1 MKFGKFAFFYALSL
15 LALAGCGIPTPG
27 KFYRTPASAEKS
39 AGSLIDAQRFPSP
52 SYADA
57 YRILYVST
65 DVEGRKLPV
74 SAVVYLP
81 KTTPPS
87 GGRNIVAW
95 AHPTT
100 GIAPGCAPSLD
111 RHNFAGLSLPQ
122 SIPGLA
128 RFISAGDIVTAT
140 DYPGLGT
147 PSTHPYL
154 VGLSEGRSI
163 IDSVRAARQLP
174 GADASNRFAV
184 WGHSQGGQAALF
196 AGQITASYAPSL
208 SLVGVAA
215 AAPPTDL
222 GPELTSVHAS
232 KLLTAYVYR
241 SWSATYHVPL
251 TSVVAPAAVPAV
263 IKAASKCIN
272 SVGQFIV
279 AGRAAA
285 ALNKAYLAHPP
296 EATPPWP
303 MLFAE
308 NSPGHAPPGAPL
320 LIVQGAADTTVKP
333 KYTRA
338 FAARLCRK
346 RAILDYVE
354 KPGAGHVFI
363 GYKSAKLA
371 AAWIS
376 ARFAGLPPPDNCPAA
391 WRHTP

>member
-1 MKFGKFAFFYALSL
+1 MKSGRTLFGCISGMMALV
-15 LALAGCGIPTPG
+15 LAGCGIPVPG
-27 KFYRTPASAEKS
+27 KFYRAAVPAAKP
-39 AGSLIDAQRFPSP
+39 AGSLISAQLYPSP
-52 SYADA
+52 SYAIA
-57 YRILYVST
+57 YRVLYVST
-65 DVEGRKLPV
+65 DIDGRKLPV
-74 SAVVYLP
+74 SGVIYLP
-81 KTTPPS
+81 KTPPPP

-111 RHNFAGLSLPQ
+111 RHNFAGLSLPE

-128 RFISAGDIVTAT
+128 RFIKAGDIVAAT

-147 PSTHPYL
+147 PYMHPYL
-154 VGLSEGRSI
+154 VGASEGYSI

-196 AGQITASYAPSL
+196 AGQVAAGYAPSL
-208 SLVGVAA
+208 SLAGVAA

-222 GPELTSVHAS
+222 GPELTSIHAS
-232 KLLTAYVYR
+232 KLLTAYVYH
-241 SWSATYHVPL
+241 SWSVVYHVPV

-263 IKAASKCIN
+263 TKAASKCIN

-285 ALNKAYLAHPP
+285 ALNKVYLAHPP
-296 EATPPWP
+296 QATPPWP
-303 MLFAE
+303 ALFAV

-338 FAARLCRK
+338 FVTRMCRQ
-346 RAILDYVE
+346 RAVLDYVE
-354 KPGAGHVFI
+354 KPGVGHVFI
-363 GYKSAKLA
+363 GYKSAKLV
-371 AAWIS
+371 AAWIA
-376 ARFAGLPPPDNCPAA
+376 ARFAGLPPPDGCAA
-391 WRHTP
+391 P